1 MTTNNNIY
9 SMHKQLVVADLWYRS
24 AEFVV
29 SMRPMKYIM
38 QRENN
43 M

>member
-1 MTTNNNIY
+1 MTTNNLI
-9 SMHKQLVVADLWYRS
+9 SMHKQYVVADLWFRS

-29 SMRPMKYIM
+29 SMRPGKYIYAK
-38 QRENN
+38 ENN